1 MASSISS
8 SAPSP
13 VPPSSAGGAQI
24 SAVTGSD
31 PSAEREPAAEAAAPV
46 QAQGSP
52 PAPRGSGRGENV
64 DILV

>member
-1 MASSISS
+1 MAASISS

-31 PSAEREPAAEAAAPV
+31 PSAGRDSAAESAPPI